1 MDFLPKQTNLI
12 DRPSGFEPFQVVCL
26 EYEAS
31 RLYGEVVQVVEHR
44 QVCWVRPLMLT
55 VAAIAREE
63 EMNAEPCFYD
73 LRNGADLLLPAA
85 LFRTALDVEVI
96 PLFSRLHNSE
106 RINYNPDANG
116 HQQLKHLIQGV
127 WGAYPEVFQV

>member
-1 MDFLPKQTNLI
+1 MDFLPKQADLA
-12 DRPSGFEPFQVVCL
+12 DRSPGFEPYQVVCL
-26 EYEAS
+26 EYQAS

-55 VAAIAREE
+55 VATIAREGE
-63 EMNAEPCFYD
+63 IDAEPCFYD

-85 LFRTALDVEVI
+85 LFRAALDVEVI
-96 PLFSRLHNSE
+96 PLFSRLHSSE
-106 RINYNPDANG
+106 RINYSPDLNG
-116 HQQLKHLIQGV
+116 HQQLNYLIRRV